1 MSVDGEEGEN
11 MDMKFTK
18 GKIPLS
24 QMSVY
29 SMVPTSRSTI
39 PPEFTYFN
47 TGTKEKPVGTIYD
60 RTFHKD
66 DGYNNKLHRCDRA
79 HTKHQKLGIHSEEE
93 KRKVPAK
100 MSSVYGRRIE
110 ERRLE

>member
-1 MSVDGEEGEN
+1 MSDVEDEN
-11 MDMKFTK
+11 IDVKFTK

-47 TGTKEKPVGTIYD
+47 TSAKEVNNVFSIVNTIKNYI
-60 RTFHKD
+60 
-66 DGYNNKLHRCDRA
+66 N
-79 HTKHQKLGIHSEEE
+79 IIS
-93 KRKVPAK
+93 VPSAK
-100 MSSVYGRRIE
+100 IKKE
-110 ERRLE
+110 FF